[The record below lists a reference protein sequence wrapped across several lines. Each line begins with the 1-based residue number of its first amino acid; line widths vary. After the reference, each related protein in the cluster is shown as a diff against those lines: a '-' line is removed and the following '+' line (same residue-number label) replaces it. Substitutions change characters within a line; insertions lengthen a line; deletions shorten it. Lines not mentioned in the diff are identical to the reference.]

1 MDLTEKQIAARAA
14 AKAQLS
20 IDAARDIEQAGRA
33 LGVVMDHCKSNTV
46 DVKTAQIL
54 SIAQAYIAGAQG
66 AILDYVA
73 GDQIQETIKP
83 GTGIIVG

>member
-1 MDLTEKQIAARAA
+1 MDLTQRQIEARAA
-14 AKAQLS
+14 AKAQLA

-54 SIAQAYIAGAQG
+54 SVAMSYIAGAQG
-66 AILDYVA
+66 GILDYVA
-73 GDQIQETIKP
+73 GDQIEESIKP